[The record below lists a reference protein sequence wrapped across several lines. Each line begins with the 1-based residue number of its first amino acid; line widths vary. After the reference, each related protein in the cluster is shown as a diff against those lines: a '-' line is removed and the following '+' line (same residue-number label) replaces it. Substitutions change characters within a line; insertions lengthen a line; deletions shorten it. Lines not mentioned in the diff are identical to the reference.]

1 MTMGNIVKKA
11 TQKPTITYFFSTQF
25 QILSILITGIIAYAN
40 SFTVPM
46 QFDDFT
52 TIGGALTNFSSGGPG
67 LLTPGASRWIT
78 DATFAINRY
87 IHGSQVAGYH
97 ILNLTIHMS
106 ATLAV
111 YRLLT
116 LLLETLNANTSGDTQ
131 HFFLAKFVP
140 FGAALLFVCHPIQT
154 EAVTY
159 ISQRYASLTAFF
171 YLISLYSYI
180 QARRAM
186 VSCQT
191 SPLLPNGLVW
201 WLAFV
206 FSAVLAM
213 KCKQISMTLP
223 LTAVIL
229 ECFCFRGK
237 LLKKPIFVILL
248 TGLLFIVPVQEFYS
262 HNFSASQSV
271 SEIVQRASSETSTIS
286 RYSYFLTQQRVEITY
301 LRLLLF
307 PVNQNL
313 DYDYPVFSSIREW
326 PVWISL
332 SIHLLLVGFAMFIL
346 VRQKRVTDNNSL
358 AADSA
363 MRLLGIGIVWFYLT
377 LSIESSLIPIRDVIF
392 EHRLYLPSVG
402 FFIALT
408 AGVGWVIAPRP
419 HLQKMAW
426 CSLAILAASL
436 TASTV
441 ARNMVWS
448 SELTMWQDVLKKSP
462 NKARV
467 RSYVGLHYAKQL
479 VLDKAVQNLVRAIEL
494 DQINDRYRIYLNHTV
509 TMIAGLKKRSS
520 SGIKYQSGLEAVD
533 PKFFEPWLAVSYNNL
548 GLAYEFM
555 NNDAVAK
562 INYFKAINIDHTLD
576 LAWYNIALLA
586 AKHLDTEGYNQA
598 VYKLGPLNP
607 ELYKQLPKLTQ
618 IERTES
624 DK

>member
-1 MTMGNIVKKA
+1 MGNIVKKA
-11 TQKPTITYFFSTQF
+11 TQKPTIIYFFSTQF
-25 QILSILITGIIAYAN
+25 QIVTILITGIIAYAN

-52 TIGGALTNFSSGGPG
+52 TIGGALTNYSSGGPG

-78 DATFAINRY
+78 DITFAINRY

-97 ILNLTIHMS
+97 ILNLTIHVG
-106 ATLAV
+106 AALVV

-116 LLLETLNANTSGDTQ
+116 LLLEAFNPSTSGDTQ

-206 FSAVLAM
+206 ASAVLAM

-229 ECFCFRGK
+229 ECACFKGN
-237 LLKKPIFVILL
+237 LLKKPIFLILMI
-248 TGLLFIVPVQEFYS
+248 GLLFIVPVQEFYS
-262 HNFSASQSV
+262 HNFSVSQSV
-271 SEIVQRASSETSTIS
+271 SEIVQRATSETTTIS

-313 DYDYPVFSSIREW
+313 DYDYPVFASIREW
-326 PVWISL
+326 PVLISL
-332 SIHLLLVGFAMFIL
+332 SIHLLLVGLALFIL
-346 VRQKRVTDNNSL
+346 VRQKRVTVNNSL
-358 AADSA
+358 ATDSA

-408 AGVGWVIAPRP
+408 AGVGWFIAPRP

-426 CSLAILAASL
+426 CSLAILATAL

-467 RSYVGLHYAKQL
+467 RSYVGLHYAKRL
-479 VLDKAVQNLVRAIEL
+479 VLDKAVHNLVRAIEL

-509 TMIAGLKKRSS
+509 TMIAGVKKRSS
-520 SGIKYQSGLEAVD
+520 NGIKYQNGLEAVD
-533 PKFFEPWLAVSYNNL
+533 PKQFEPWLAVSYNNL
-548 GLAYEFM
+548 GLAYELM
-555 NNDAVAK
+555 NNDAEAK
-562 INYFKAINIDHTLD
+562 INYFKAINIDPTLD
-576 LAWYNIALLA
+576 LAWYNLALLA
-586 AKHLDTEGYNQA
+586 AKHLDTEGYKQA
-598 VYKLGPLNP
+598 AYKLGPLNP

-618 IERTES
+618 IDHTES